1 MGLAHREHRMERTVK
16 RKSLYRPM
24 NDEERQKR
32 DAGPST
38 TFEDEPKVRPAKP
51 PKGAKRKAKR

>member
-1 MGLAHREHRMERTVK
+1 MERTVK